1 MNDDQYIRHTMP
13 LIFDVPAAMAE
24 ADSEQVADVLNAVTG
39 RIFDLI
45 GADQRLQAL
54 LAQHGIDWGWGDA
67 SWEA

>member
-1 MNDDQYIRHTMP
+1 MDDNQYIRHTMP

-24 ADSEQVADVLNAVTG
+24 SDREQVADVLNAATG

-45 GADQRLQAL
+45 SADERLQAL
-54 LAQHGIDWGWGDA
+54 LTQHGIDWGWGDA